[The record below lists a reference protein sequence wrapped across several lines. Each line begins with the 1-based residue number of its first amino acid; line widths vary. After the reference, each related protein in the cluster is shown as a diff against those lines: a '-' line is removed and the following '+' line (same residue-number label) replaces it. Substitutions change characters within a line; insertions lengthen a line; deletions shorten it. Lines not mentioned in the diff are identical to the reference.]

1 MADVH
6 YHQPAA
12 RSSGTSW
19 ALALVVLLLV
29 AVIAWFV
36 FANTGAT
43 ERGGDID
50 VDVNV
55 PAQTTTPAPAPG
67 GGSGGGN

>member
-6 YHQPAA
+6 YHETTT

-36 FANTGAT
+36 VGNGAT

-50 VDVNV
+50 VEINA
-55 PAQTTTPAPAPG
+55 PAAQTPAPPPAPG
-67 GGSGGGN
+67 GGGN

>member
-6 YHQPAA
+6 YHET
-12 RSSGTSW
+12 RRDSGTSW

-29 AVIAWFV
+29 AAIAWFV
-36 FANTGAT
+36 FASGGAT

-55 PAQTTTPAPAPG
+55 PAAQTPEPAPATPPPG
-67 GGSGGGN
+67 GN